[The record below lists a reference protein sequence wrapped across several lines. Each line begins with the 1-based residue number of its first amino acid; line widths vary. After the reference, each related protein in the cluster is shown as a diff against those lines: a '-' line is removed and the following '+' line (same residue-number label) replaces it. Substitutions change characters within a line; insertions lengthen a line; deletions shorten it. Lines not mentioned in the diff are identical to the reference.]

1 MNIFTWA
8 TYGSV
13 FLVADKGADPQGGPV
28 RLHLVLPHEVGIEP
42 LDGWARRDRLAS
54 VGWARTADTTP
65 ATSPLKE
72 RLHRLGIQAASPP
85 KVQLVGLLTKEV
97 GTLVVQSTL
106 LSHITGTICSCQRV
120 AEQESQ
126 KEQKCHLSSATAAA
140 SVLTLCGMIMPL
152 FQFNLPNQF
161 YW

>member
-1 MNIFTWA
+1 MIIFTWA

-13 FLVADKGADPQGGPV
+13 SLVADKGADPQRSPV

-54 VGWARTADTTP
+54 MGWARTADTTTG
-65 ATSPLKE
+65 TSPLKE
-72 RLHRLGIQAASPP
+72 GFHRLCIQGASPP

-97 GTLVVQSTL
+97 GTLVVQSAL
-106 LSHITGTICSCQRV
+106 LSHIADTICSCQWA

-126 KEQKCHLSSATAAA
+126 REQ
-140 SVLTLCGMIMPL
+140 
-152 FQFNLPNQF
+152 
-161 YW
+161 

>member
-97 GTLVVQSTL
+97 GTLVVQGTL

-120 AEQESQ
+120 VEQESQ